1 MHDPDHPEIVRLRA
15 ELDSAREGVVGLGP
29 LDGPHRDRVV
39 ADLLAAV
46 LDGAGRAARAA
57 GREAVVAEI
66 RRFADVEVVT
76 SDPSWPAAGVWA
88 DLLEAARQ
96 AACGTDEPVR

>member
-15 ELDSAREGVVGLGP
+15 ELDSAWKGVVGLGS

-39 ADLLAAV
+39 ADLHTAV
-46 LDGAGRAARAA
+46 PDAAGRAARAA

-66 RRFADVEVVT
+66 RRFADVDVAG

-88 DLLEAARQ
+88 DVLETARQ
-96 AACGTDEPVR
+96 AACGMDEPVH